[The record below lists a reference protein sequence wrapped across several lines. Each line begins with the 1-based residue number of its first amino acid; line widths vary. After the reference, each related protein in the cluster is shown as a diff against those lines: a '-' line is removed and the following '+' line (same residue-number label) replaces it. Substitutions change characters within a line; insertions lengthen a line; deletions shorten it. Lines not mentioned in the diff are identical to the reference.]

1 MSSVS
6 SVSSNSYSSYATS
19 ASASSRSAQV
29 KPEEQASS
37 SSASASAS
45 SKGSS
50 GVIYEPSKE
59 GKEAVANAKTDRSA
73 LVAQLKQANEAR
85 IQQMTDL
92 VHQMITGQ
100 GKTLGK
106 TDSIWSFLADG
117 DFTVDA
123 QTKAQAEKDIA
134 EDGYWGVEQT
144 SQRIFDFAMALTG
157 GDADKMEEMR
167 SAFEKG
173 FKQATGTWGKELPD
187 ISQRTYGAV
196 QNLFDEY
203 KNKMADSS
211 TAAVE

>member
-1 MSSVS
+1 MSNVS
-6 SVSSNSYSSYATS
+6 SVNSSSYVNSSYQTQS
-19 ASASSRSAQV
+19 ASAA
-29 KPEEQASS
+29 KATEASK
-37 SSASASAS
+37 SASGASGSGS
-45 SKGSS
+45 STSGSS

-59 GKEAVANAKTDRSA
+59 GKEAAAKAKEADRSKI
-73 LVAQLKQANEAR
+73 VAQLKEANEAR

-100 GKTLGK
+100 GKALGQA
-106 TDSIWSFLADG
+106 DSIWSFLAKG
-117 DFTVDA
+117 DFTVDPA
-123 QTKAQAEKDIA
+123 TKAQAEKDIA

-157 GDADKMEEMR
+157 GDDEKMEKMR

-173 FKQATGTWGKELPD
+173 FSEATKTWGKELPD

-196 QNLFDEY
+196 QQLFDNY
-203 KNKMADSS
+203 KNRNE

>member
-6 SVSSNSYSSYATS
+6 SVSSNSYSTYA
-19 ASASSRSAQV
+19 A
-29 KPEEQASS
+29 
-37 SSASASAS
+37 SSASKTASVKGTDHAAASSASGSAS
-45 SKGSS
+45 SKASS

-59 GKEAVANAKTDRSA
+59 GQQAVANAKADRSA
-73 LVAQLKQANEAR
+73 LVAQLKEANNAR

-100 GKTLGK
+100 GKTLGQ
-106 TDSIWSFLADG
+106 TDSIWSFLAKG

-167 SAFEKG
+167 GAFEKG
-173 FKQATGTWGKELPD
+173 FKQATKTWGQELPD

-196 QNLFDEY
+196 QSLFDEY
-203 KNKMADSS
+203 KNKMEDTSA
-211 TAAVE
+211 TTVE

>member
-6 SVSSNSYSSYATS
+6 SVSSNSYSSYA
-19 ASASSRSAQV
+19 ASASSASKTAQV
-29 KPEEQASS
+29 KGSEQASS

-45 SKGSS
+45 SKSAS

-59 GKEAVANAKTDRSA
+59 GQEAAAKAKTDRSA

-100 GKTLGK
+100 GKTLGQ
-106 TDSIWSFLADG
+106 TDSIWKFLADG

-167 SAFEKG
+167 GAFEKG

-196 QNLFDEY
+196 QSLFDDY
-203 KNKMADSS
+203 KNKMADTS

>member
-6 SVSSNSYSSYATS
+6 SVSSNSYNTYA
-19 ASASSRSAQV
+19 A
-29 KPEEQASS
+29 
-37 SSASASAS
+37 SSASKTASVKGTDQAAASSASGSAS
-45 SKGSS
+45 SKASS
-50 GVIYEPSKE
+50 GVIYEPSRE
-59 GKEAVANAKTDRSA
+59 GQQAVANAKADRSA
-73 LVAQLKQANEAR
+73 LVAQLKEANNAR

-100 GKTLGK
+100 GKTLGQ
-106 TDSIWSFLADG
+106 TDSIWSFLAKG

-167 SAFEKG
+167 GAFEKG
-173 FKQATGTWGKELPD
+173 FKQATKTWGQELPD

-196 QNLFDEY
+196 QSLFDEY
-203 KNKMADSS
+203 KNKMEDTSA
-211 TAAVE
+211 TTVE

>member
-6 SVSSNSYSSYATS
+6 SVSSNSYSTYA
-19 ASASSRSAQV
+19 A
-29 KPEEQASS
+29 
-37 SSASASAS
+37 SSASKTASVKGTDQAAASSASGSAS
-45 SKGSS
+45 SKASS
-50 GVIYEPSKE
+50 GVIYEPSRE
-59 GKEAVANAKTDRSA
+59 GQQAVANAKADRSA
-73 LVAQLKQANEAR
+73 LVAQLKEANNAR

-100 GKTLGK
+100 GKTLGQ
-106 TDSIWSFLADG
+106 TDSIWSFLAKG

-167 SAFEKG
+167 GAFEKG
-173 FKQATGTWGKELPD
+173 FKQATKTWGRELPD

-196 QNLFDEY
+196 QSLFDEY
-203 KNKMADSS
+203 KNKMEDTSA
-211 TAAVE
+211 TTVE